1 MLGIK
6 NQILKNLQPRY
17 LIPQVLLI
25 IIFAG
30 IIYYFTNNAGINM
43 KARNISSGFDFLN
56 TNSGFDVQF
65 SLIPYSGSSS
75 YGTAYLVGLLNT
87 LLVAF
92 IGIIFATIIGFII
105 GISRLSN
112 NWLLNKFAAI
122 YVELFRNLPLILQI
136 FFWYFAVLRALP
148 ETKDSITFFS
158 SVFINLQGIYIPKFI
173 FKNFHFITYGF
184 VIALIT
190 IFLLSYFSKKL
201 FYEKGIAI
209 PVFKYSLLII
219 ILLPIVFA
227 LIGGTTYVVEYPLLK
242 KNYGI
247 ANFVGGVKLV
257 PEFIALALSLS
268 VYTAAFIAE
277 NVRAGILAISKGQ
290 KEAAKSLGFNNSQS
304 LKLIIIPQALRVI
317 IPPTTNQYLNLTKN
331 SSLAAAIGYPDL
343 TGVFAGTSLSQTGK
357 AIEIIFIVMMTYLT
371 ISLFISLLLN
381 WYNKKIALV
390 EK

>member
-136 FFWYFAVLRALP
+136 FFL
-148 ETKDSITFFS
+148 
-158 SVFINLQGIYIPKFI
+158 VFCS
-173 FKNFHFITYGF
+173 FKNST
-184 VIALIT
+184 
-190 IFLLSYFSKKL
+190 
-201 FYEKGIAI
+201 
-209 PVFKYSLLII
+209 
-219 ILLPIVFA
+219 
-227 LIGGTTYVVEYPLLK
+227 
-242 KNYGI
+242 
-247 ANFVGGVKLV
+247 
-257 PEFIALALSLS
+257 
-268 VYTAAFIAE
+268 
-277 NVRAGILAISKGQ
+277 
-290 KEAAKSLGFNNSQS
+290 
-304 LKLIIIPQALRVI
+304 
-317 IPPTTNQYLNLTKN
+317 
-331 SSLAAAIGYPDL
+331 
-343 TGVFAGTSLSQTGK
+343 
-357 AIEIIFIVMMTYLT
+357 
-371 ISLFISLLLN
+371 
-381 WYNKKIALV
+381 
-390 EK
+390 

>member
-1 MLGIK
+1 
-6 NQILKNLQPRY
+6 
-17 LIPQVLLI
+17 
-25 IIFAG
+25 
-30 IIYYFTNNAGINM
+30 M

-190 IFLLSYFSKKL
+190 IFLLNL
-201 FYEKGIAI
+201 N
-209 PVFKYSLLII
+209 
-219 ILLPIVFA
+219 
-227 LIGGTTYVVEYPLLK
+227 IG
-242 KNYGI
+242 
-247 ANFVGGVKLV
+247 
-257 PEFIALALSLS
+257 
-268 VYTAAFIAE
+268 
-277 NVRAGILAISKGQ
+277 
-290 KEAAKSLGFNNSQS
+290 
-304 LKLIIIPQALRVI
+304 
-317 IPPTTNQYLNLTKN
+317 
-331 SSLAAAIGYPDL
+331 
-343 TGVFAGTSLSQTGK
+343 
-357 AIEIIFIVMMTYLT
+357 
-371 ISLFISLLLN
+371 LLL
-381 WYNKKIALV
+381 
-390 EK
+390 EE